1 MNELLKSRR
10 FVTAL
15 LASVVTLVL
24 YFVGKYA
31 LGALEDVQMVL
42 NVLMPLALALIA
54 AYTIDDI
61 ATIHSRAQVEIKQAE
76 LATIQQQV
84 RLETLRSQSAK
95 IE

>member
-1 MNELLKSRR
+1 MNQLLQSRR

-15 LASVVTLVL
+15 LASIVTLVL

-54 AYTIDDI
+54 AYTIDDVV
-61 ATIHSRAQVEIKQAE
+61 AIHSRAQVEIKQAE
-76 LATIQQQV
+76 LATVQTQV
-84 RLETLRSQSAK
+84 QLETMRAEQSK
-95 IE
+95 